1 MTVAN
6 HLLVDTEP
14 CRSTIVEVGVL
25 TGNAM
30 FSCSVV
36 VPTGLLASMWVSDLL
51 IILLGI
57 PIFKAVIVFST
68 ITSVTLSTSAP
79 ESSVGLHEL
88 GVVDVTGG
96 VDGEHLV

>member
-6 HLLVDTEP
+6 HPLVDTEP
-14 CRSTIVEVGVL
+14 CRSTFVEVRVL

-30 FSCSVV
+30 FSFSVV
-36 VPTGLLASMWVSDLL
+36 GLAGLLAPMWVPDLL

-68 ITSVTLSTSAP
+68 ITSVTLSTIAP
-79 ESSVGLHEL
+79 EFPVGLHEL
-88 GVVDVTGG
+88 GVVEVAGG